1 VFSCFKLETI
11 VSYWEEYCESM
22 QSWLLSEVWNIKTP
36 NLYFQQRKSPEFWTT
51 KLSKEGTWFHSFA
64 YYKKPPEV
72 ISNLLS
78 TTVSFVMPYTLSFT
92 SLLAKVYIFGQQALS
107 AGFLLWWTRLNYFM
121 CSLAEQHAQY
131 TWFLTDQPGRKQLPY
146 VRHYK
151 PRLVYFLPH
160 FQRPFLCF

>member
-64 YYKKPPEV
+64 YYKEPPEV

-107 AGFLLWWTRLNYFM
+107 AGFFTLMNQIKLLYVQF
-121 CSLAEQHAQY
+121 
-131 TWFLTDQPGRKQLPY
+131 GRATCTVHLISDRPARKETTT
-146 VRHYK
+146 VRT
-151 PRLVYFLPH
+151 PL
-160 FQRPFLCF
+160 